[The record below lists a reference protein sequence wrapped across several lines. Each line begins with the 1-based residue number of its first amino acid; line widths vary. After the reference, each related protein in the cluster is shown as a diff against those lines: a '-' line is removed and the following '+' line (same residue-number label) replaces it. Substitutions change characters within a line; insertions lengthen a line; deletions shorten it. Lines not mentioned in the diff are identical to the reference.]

1 MSATLP
7 ISVVIPAFNREATLH
22 RCLDSILGQEV
33 LPKEVIVVD
42 DCSKDRTVSIAKSF
56 GEKVRVFVQSANSG
70 AQAARNRGV
79 LEASEPWIA
88 FQDSDDEWLPGKLAR
103 QWEVLASQAGK
114 EDVILHS
121 DCLRC
126 TDGEVSPWVLPQTEG
141 DDARKLLLSRPAPMF
156 QGMLVAK
163 SSLER
168 IGLLDEK
175 VPSYQEWETSIRLS
189 SQGRFVHIR
198 EPLFKY
204 NFHAGPT
211 ISKDAA
217 REAAGYSYVT
227 GKHER
232 SIRREVG
239 EVAWRNHMMVLARL
253 GLLGNRLDLARRA
266 ASDLGGIAP
275 ILVSMCIAA
284 NRIHPKLRTK
294 LVRSL
299 AILKIMERNPT

>member
-1 MSATLP
+1 MSVTLP

-22 RCLDSILGQEV
+22 RCLDSILGQDV
-33 LPKEVIVVD
+33 TPKEIIVVD
-42 DCSKDRTVSIAKSF
+42 DCSKDQTIDVAKSF
-56 GEKVRVFVQSANSG
+56 GEMVRVIVQPINSG

-88 FQDSDDEWLPGKLAR
+88 FQDSDDEWLPGKLSR
-103 QWEVLASQAGK
+103 QWEVLSSLGGQQ
-114 EDVILHS
+114 DLILHS

-126 TDGEVSPWVLPQTEG
+126 TDGSDSPWVLPATEG
-141 DDARKLLLSRPAPMF
+141 NEARRRLLSRPAPMF

-163 SSLER
+163 SSLEK

-189 SQGRFVHIR
+189 AYGRFVHIR
-198 EPLFKY
+198 EPLFRY

-227 GKHER
+227 AKHEQAIR
-232 SIRREVG
+232 SEVG
-239 EVAWRNHMMVLARL
+239 EGTWRNHMIVLARL
-253 GLLGNRLDLARRA
+253 GLLGNRLDLARMA
-266 ASDLGGIAP
+266 ANDLGGIAHF
-275 ILVSMCIAA
+275 LVSMCLAG
-284 NRIHPKLRTK
+284 NGIHPKLRTK

-299 AILKIMERNPT
+299 AILKFKERNPT